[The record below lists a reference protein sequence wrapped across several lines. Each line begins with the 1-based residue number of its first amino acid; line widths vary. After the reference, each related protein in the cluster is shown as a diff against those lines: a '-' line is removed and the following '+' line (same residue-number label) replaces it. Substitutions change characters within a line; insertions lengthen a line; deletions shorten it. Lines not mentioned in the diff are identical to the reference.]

1 MAGILAKQWVSQ
13 AALNQADELGL
24 EIWVRKMDV
33 AVNPLNE
40 HDITYVA
47 STRQPRA
54 TNDAHYCQDTSYE
67 LKDLEK
73 LVKEHAKAEGLD
85 FKDMLYF
92 PVFIST
98 VGAIGYSTNQTDGK
112 VFSGYVYFSKRM
124 IREWLKVR
132 TISAATKKIVKVA
145 AETALIKLSKWTYGD
160 VYSVSIE
167 KDDDVIDMITDIYA
181 LPLVS
186 KLTDELVS
194 KLTDDLMDNI
204 STLREW

>member
-1 MAGILAKQWVSQ
+1 MTSILTKKWVSQ
-13 AALNQADELGL
+13 DALNNANELGL

-33 AVNPLNE
+33 AVHPLRE

-47 STRQPRA
+47 CTRQPRA

-73 LVKEHAKAEGLD
+73 LVKEHAKAEDLD

-98 VGAIGYSTNQTDGK
+98 AGTIGYSTNQTDGK
-112 VFSGYVYFSKRM
+112 VFSGYVYFSKKI
-124 IREWLKVR
+124 IREWLRVK
-132 TISAATKKIVKVA
+132 TISAASKKVAKAA

-160 VYSVSIE
+160 VYCVSIE
-167 KDDDVIDMITDIYA
+167 KDDEVIDMITDIYT
-181 LPLVS
+181 LPLIS
-186 KLTDELVS
+186 GLTDN
-194 KLTDDLMDNI
+194 LMDDI
-204 STLREW
+204 AMRVVI

>member
-1 MAGILAKQWVSQ
+1 MTGILAKQWVSQ
-13 AALNQADELGL
+13 DALNQADELGL

-33 AVNPLNE
+33 AANPLKE

-47 STRQPRA
+47 CTRQPRA

-73 LVKEHAKAEGLD
+73 LIKEHAKAEDLD

-98 VGAIGYSTNQTDGK
+98 DGTIGYSTNQTDGK
-112 VFSGYVYFSKRM
+112 VFSGYVYFSKKM
-124 IREWLKVR
+124 IREWLCVK
-132 TISAATKKIVKVA
+132 TISAASKKIAKVA

-167 KDDDVIDMITDIYA
+167 KDDEVIDMITDIYA
-181 LPLVS
+181 LPLI
-186 KLTDELVS
+186 S

-204 STLREW
+204 SARMVI